1 MEGTASL
8 VKTVGGEISFGSL
21 ETKKKKIVNGRR
33 KNSIKKI
40 SQEEKFELVD
50 RKEIEIHGKLHHG

>member
-1 MEGTASL
+1 MEERRTRS
-8 VKTVGGEISFGSL
+8 
-21 ETKKKKIVNGRR
+21 KK
-33 KNSIKKI
+33 